1 MEKGPRCLA
10 AQRFLLTQTL
20 ARKLAPLGASVVE
33 ENGDRRLVITFKS
46 LQELKAK
53 RQRITSVLRRYKEL
67 IEEEPEL
74 LKAFTIDEPGALN
87 GITRAED

>member
-1 MEKGPRCLA
+1 MSS

-20 ARKLAPLGASVVE
+20 ARKLTPLGASIVE
-33 ENGDRRLVITFKS
+33 ENGDRKLVVTFKG
-46 LQELKAK
+46 LQELKTK

-74 LKAFTIDEPGALN
+74 LKAFTMDESGALN
-87 GITRAED
+87 GVTRAAD